1 MNDAILVIIAIAVV
15 AIAIVQVAMFVWVT
29 RTVRT
34 MGDSMTRLERDV
46 RPILAGLQVMVSE
59 ATRAATAAA
68 GQVNRVDEMLDAL
81 RQRVDRTIFTLQETI
96 LSPARD
102 VLAVLQALRE
112 VFFTGGR
119 RSTAGDTRRRQPA
132 EDDDAL
138 FIG

>member
-15 AIAIVQVAMFVWVT
+15 AIAIVQVAMFVWLT

-34 MGDSMTRLERDV
+34 VGDSITRLEQDV
-46 RPILAGLQVMVSE
+46 RPILAGLQVMASE
-59 ATRAATAAA
+59 AARAATAAA
-68 GQVNRVDEMLDAL
+68 AQVNRVDEMLDVL

-96 LSPARD
+96 LSPARE
-102 VLAVLQALRE
+102 VLAVLQALRD
-112 VFFTGGR
+112 VFFGGGR
-119 RSTAGDTRRRQPA
+119 RSAAGDPRRRQPA

>member
-15 AIAIVQVAMFVWVT
+15 AIAIVQVAMFVWLT

-34 MGDSMTRLERDV
+34 VGDSITRLEQDV
-46 RPILAGLQVMVSE
+46 RPILAGLQVMASE
-59 ATRAATAAA
+59 AAREATAAA
-68 GQVNRVDEMLDAL
+68 AQVNRVDEMLDVL

-96 LSPARD
+96 LSPARE
-102 VLAVLQALRE
+102 VLAVLQALRD
-112 VFFTGGR
+112 VFFGVGR
-119 RSTAGDTRRRQPA
+119 RSAAGDPRRRQPA